1 VHAAALKRECV
12 QYDSGGY
19 KSARAALADSAVEP
33 KIIDF
38 GMAMRMARSK
48 THASNFKKGTPFYVS
63 PEVARHHRLTP
74 ASDVYA
80 FGVIMWELMMGCPV
94 FLVQC
99 VASYPSHLFF

>member
-1 VHAAALKRECV
+1 M